1 MKSIVA
7 LIVITLIFSSCV
19 EERYYRQHERHSREY
34 YEHRHME
41 VPVGVEFRI
50 HN

>member
-1 MKSIVA
+1 MKLVFSI
-7 LIVITLIFSSCV
+7 LLITLIFSSCV
-19 EERYYRQHERHSREY
+19 EERYYRKHDRHSREY

-41 VPVGVEFRI
+41 VPVGVELRI